1 MVTTIRITGHP
12 ITDFEAPDRSTPIGL
27 FDSGVGGLSVARHI
41 QRELPSE
48 RLLYIADSA
57 YVPYGTKT
65 AAEVEERA
73 VKLSRY
79 LIQRRVKALVVA
91 CNTATAAAIT
101 RLRSLHTIPII
112 GMEPA
117 VKPAVSMTRSGVIG
131 VLATAGTLTSEKFTR
146 LQTEFGQEV
155 RIITQACPGLVE
167 LVEKGDLDGPETR
180 QLAAEYLGKLISRGA
195 DTVVLGC
202 THYPFLLPLFR
213 RISGPDIEILDTGL
227 PVTREVRRQLE
238 ARNLVAARGKL
249 GGLEILSS
257 GDLEVARTITS
268 RLWGSPLNVKPLEL
282 LDGSG

>member
-1 MVTTIRITGHP
+1 MDYSIRDLQEPGWA
-12 ITDFEAPDRSTPIGL
+12 EPIGL

-41 QRELPSE
+41 QMELPSE

-57 YVPYGTKT
+57 YAPYGTKT

-101 RLRSLHTIPII
+101 RLRSLHSIPII

-117 VKPAVSMTRSGVIG
+117 IKPAVALTRTGIIG
-131 VLATAGTLTSEKFTR
+131 VLATAGTLNSSKFTR
-146 LQTEFGQEV
+146 LQTEFGQGVE
-155 RIITQACPGLVE
+155 IITQSCPGLVE
-167 LVEKGDLDGPETR
+167 LVEKGDLDGIETR
-180 QLAAEYLGKLISRGA
+180 RLAAEYLGKLISSGA

-213 RISGPDIEILDTGL
+213 RISGPDIQILDTGL
-227 PVTREVRRQLE
+227 PVTKEVRRQLE
-238 ARNLVAARGKL
+238 ARKL
-249 GGLEILSS
+249 IAVQDNIGGLEVLSS
-257 GDLEVARTITS
+257 GNIEVARTITS
-268 RLWGSPLNVKPLEL
+268 RLWGSPLNVCPLDL
-282 LDGSG
+282 LDGAG